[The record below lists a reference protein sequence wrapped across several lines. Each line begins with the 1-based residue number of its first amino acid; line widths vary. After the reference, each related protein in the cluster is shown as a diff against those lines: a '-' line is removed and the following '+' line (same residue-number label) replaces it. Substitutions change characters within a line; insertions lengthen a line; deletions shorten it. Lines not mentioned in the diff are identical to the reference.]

1 MPSKTFQPLLF
12 DSFKY
17 TYPNTTY
24 EDHYK
29 FYKHKFLS
37 KALLNKSL
45 SQKEK
50 MALLTKRSRPFTA
63 FNSSKDIDL
72 YKNYNSNSSN
82 KPRLAKSNSFSII
95 RKNEN
100 HVRVDLNQNKP
111 YSNNILLFT
120 LELFN
125 TNLFIYYF

>member
-17 TYPNTTY
+17 KYPNTTY

-29 FYKHKFLS
+29 FYKHKFLN
-37 KALLNKSL
+37 KALLNNKSL

-63 FNSSKDIDL
+63 FNNSKDIDL
-72 YKNYNSNSSN
+72 YRNINANGGN

-95 RKNEN
+95 RKVEH
-100 HVRVDLNQNKP
+100 HVRIN
-111 YSNNILLFT
+111 
-120 LELFN
+120 
-125 TNLFIYYF
+125 

>member
-17 TYPNTTY
+17 KYPNTTY

-29 FYKHKFLS
+29 YYKHKFLN

-63 FNSSKDIDL
+63 FNNSKDIDL
-72 YKNYNSNSSN
+72 YKNINNNMSN
-82 KPRLAKSNSFSII
+82 KPRLTKSNSFSII
-95 RKNEN
+95 RKVEHN
-100 HVRVDLNQNKP
+100 VRIN
-111 YSNNILLFT
+111 
-120 LELFN
+120 
-125 TNLFIYYF
+125 